1 MVRGGSGEGRGVNG
15 GYEDGE
21 EEISREELRQV
32 IRKLKD
38 GKAMGEDGIPNKEWK
53 YGGEDL

>member
-1 MVRGGSGEGRGVNG
+1 MVRGGLGEGRRVNG
-15 GYEDGE
+15 GGDGK

-38 GKAMGEDGIPNKEWK
+38 GKVMGEDGIPNKVWK
-53 YGGEDL
+53 YGGEDQ